1 MFKSCTVQLVMRF
14 VWCLHKLKSQN
25 LLWNRSRAVNSAE
38 MKRNEMKKQQQQQK
52 TTTTTSPKIDFG
64 KQVSLISK

>member
-1 MFKSCTVQLVMRF
+1 
-14 VWCLHKLKSQN
+14 
-25 LLWNRSRAVNSAE
+25 

-64 KQVSLISK
+64 KQVSLISKWMLYNNKTQNDGKTTKKNMK